1 MWKKGE
7 EALDSENSSWD
18 SIQLQL
24 KNATLKKN
32 VIYFIVM
39 FYGWQKILISLCGN
53 DKDSF

>member
-39 FYGWQKILISLCGN
+39 FYAWQKILISLCGN

>member
-1 MWKKGE
+1 MSLIPDSLIFANLLLWKKGE

-39 FYGWQKILISLCGN
+39 FYG
-53 DKDSF
+53 